1 MNKDHFF
8 DVCKKKFAPVIK
20 KFNFKI
26 SKQID
31 EDWGYKLFLQNRTT
45 GIELYYEFRDMMVF
59 LKLYQLI
66 NGSIQ
71 IQKGEIRPETIL
83 NGFDINDLLDIRS
96 PSSKI
101 PSQETIDGLDK
112 IIKKIASGK
121 KVKLDEYPQEIKDG
135 DLSIDNILSKHAEN
149 VERYAEDILIGDFSL
164 FVELDKIVKNRARIE
179 AFEKWGK
186 KAEEFGWG
194 IL

>member
-1 MNKDHFF
+1 MNEDHFF
-8 DVCKKKFAPVIK
+8 DVCKNKFASVIK

-45 GIELYYEFRDMMVF
+45 GIEIYYEFRDMMVF
-59 LKLYQLI
+59 IKLYQLI
-66 NGSIQ
+66 NGKIP

-83 NGFDINDLLDIRS
+83 NSFDINDLLEIRS

-112 IIKKIASGK
+112 IVKKIASGK
-121 KVKLDEYPQEIKDG
+121 KVKLDEYPQEIQGG

-149 VERYAEDILIGDFSL
+149 LEKYAEDILSGDFSL
-164 FVELDKIVKNRARIE
+164 FVDLDKIVKDRAKKI
-179 AFEKWGK
+179 AIQKWGERAK
-186 KAEEFGWG
+186 EFGWDV
-194 IL
+194 